1 MFLKNEKFQPDE
13 VIYYNHHYV
22 SPYKAFYVNQ
32 YSSNSNKRFVLTK
45 PKYYTKQS
53 ENKVN
58 LINRNNQPNSKKIKD
73 NYELKCYDNIRK
85 EMEIDSNKDSTKK
98 SYKTISEENFKKYL
112 KIAKLS
118 EYKILP
124 IQNKKVI
131 NVIDY
136 LVFSYNVFFGIYF
149 VNKMPKIFY
158 GNSLCILKKLV
169 ILGVNFGIT
178 NSILSLYKYY
188 NFKKSFD
195 ILFGSLTDYEIFK
208 LLEEYEIEII
218 L

>member
-1 MFLKNEKFQPDE
+1 MSLKNEKIHSDE
-13 VIYYNHHYV
+13 VIYHNHHYV
-22 SPYKAFYVNQ
+22 SPYKPFYLNQ
-32 YSSNSNKRFVLTK
+32 HSNHTNKRFVFTK
-45 PKYYTKQS
+45 PKYYTNQS

-58 LINRNNQPNSKKIKD
+58 LINQNNQPNSKKIKD
-73 NYELKCYDNIRK
+73 NNQLKSYEYIRK
-85 EMEIDSNKDSTKK
+85 EMENDCKKESTKK
-98 SYKTISEENFKKYL
+98 NYKTISEENFKKYL

-124 IQNKKVI
+124 IQNKKMI
-131 NVIDY
+131 NLIDY
-136 LVFSYNVFFGIYF
+136 LVFSYNMFFGIYF
-149 VNKMPKIFY
+149 VNKLPQIFN
-158 GNSLCILKKLV
+158 GNSLCIFKKL
-169 ILGVNFGIT
+169 IIIGMNFGIT

-195 ILFGSLTDYEIFK
+195 ILFGSLTEYEIFK